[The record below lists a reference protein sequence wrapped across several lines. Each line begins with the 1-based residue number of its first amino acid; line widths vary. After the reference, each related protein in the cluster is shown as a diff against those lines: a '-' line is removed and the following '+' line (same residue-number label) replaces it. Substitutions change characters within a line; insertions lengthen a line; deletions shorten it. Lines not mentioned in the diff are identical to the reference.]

1 MKIIPKKGSLLVELD
16 KVQERKV
23 GAIWVTD
30 KHSEKIRIATVL
42 DVGKDVTEYKK
53 GDRVVLNYYTGM
65 ILYILDLRWLNDTH
79 KIVME
84 DNILG
89 KVEE

>member
-1 MKIIPKKGSLLVELD
+1 MRIIPKKGSLLVELD
-16 KVQERKV
+16 AVQERKV
-23 GAIWVTD
+23 GGVLIVD

-53 GDRVVLNYYTGM
+53 GDRVILNYYTGA
-65 ILYILDLRWLNDTH
+65 ILYILDLGWHNDTH

-89 KVEE
+89 KVE

>member
-1 MKIIPKKGSLLVELD
+1 MKIIPKKGSLLVELNS
-16 KVQERKV
+16 VQQRKV
-23 GAIWVTD
+23 GEIWITD

-53 GDRVVLNYYTGM
+53 GDRVILNYYTGA

-84 DNILG
+84 DNVLG

>member
-1 MKIIPKKGSLLVELD
+1 MRIIPKKGSLLVELD
-16 KVQERKV
+16 AVQEREV
-23 GAIWVTD
+23 GGVLLVD

-42 DVGKDVTEYKK
+42 DIGKGVTEYKK
-53 GDRVVLNYYTGM
+53 GDRVILNYYTGM
-65 ILYILDLRWLNDTH
+65 ILYILDLRWHDDTH

-89 KVEE
+89 KVE

>member
-1 MKIIPKKGSLLVELD
+1 MRIIPKKGSLLVKLD
-16 KVQERKV
+16 AVQQRKV
-23 GAIWVTD
+23 GEIWVTD
-30 KHSEKIRIATVL
+30 RHSEKIRIATVL
-42 DVGKDVTEYKK
+42 DVGKEVTEYKK
-53 GDRVVLNYYTGM
+53 GDRVILNYYTGM
-65 ILYILDLRWLNDTH
+65 ILYILDMSWHDDTH

>member
-1 MKIIPKKGSLLVELD
+1 MRIIPKKGSLLVELD
-16 KVQERKV
+16 LVQQRKV
-23 GAIWVTD
+23 GSVWVTD

-42 DVGKDVTEYKK
+42 DVGSDVTEYKK
-53 GDRVVLNYYTGM
+53 GDRVILNYYTGM
-65 ILYILDLRWLNDTH
+65 ILYILDLGWHDDTH

-89 KVEE
+89 KVE

>member
-23 GAIWVTD
+23 GGVFIVD

-53 GDRVVLNYYTGM
+53 GDRIILNYYTGA
-65 ILYILDLRWLNDTH
+65 ILYILDLRWHDDTH

-84 DNILG
+84 DNVLG
-89 KVEE
+89 KVE